1 MKRGKRKKD
10 CSGIPLLCAM
20 FHWPQDAG
28 HSFSHKG
35 VIGEPHWCHDLTW
48 LMNPGQFFRMFSFLF
63 FFYSWRYSFGP
74 CFFLM
79 SFFLFPG
86 SYLTSSFS
94 LLSPFIQFISKV
106 DKTGRCNGNQ
116 WQWENKRGYYLGSGK
131 CFFFSFF
138 RCFRCF
144 NPSNWLD
151 GVLAFLFRFVLFII
165 LYPLLILVG
174 KQTVPVVLK

>member
-1 MKRGKRKKD
+1 ME
-10 CSGIPLLCAM
+10 SLTLMPLFDMVDESRVVFLDVFVFILFLLMALQ
-20 FHWPQDAG
+20 FWPLF
-28 HSFSHKG
+28 FSH
-35 VIGEPHWCHDLTW
+35 V
-48 LMNPGQFFRMFSFLF
+48 F
-63 FFYSWRYSFGP
+63 
-74 CFFLM
+74 
-79 SFFLFPG
+79 FFLFPG

-144 NPSNWLD
+144 NPSN
-151 GVLAFLFRFVLFII
+151 
-165 LYPLLILVG
+165 
-174 KQTVPVVLK
+174 